1 MRVADRSRCREPAC
15 APRRETRSATRR
27 GGECRDETISQCV
40 HAPRYLRRAGQ
51 HHLELFTPEA
61 AGGVAAVFQ
70 ADVSKADQ
78 VAALVAGVQA
88 KFGERIDILVN
99 LAGGMVARKKI
110 EEMDEGFYDQ
120 VMDLNLKSVFLV
132 TKAVKP
138 LMSEGGAIVTVSSLA
153 GRDGGGP
160 GASLYATS
168 KGALMTLTR
177 AWAKEFGPQGIR
189 VNAVCPGLIG
199 TSFHDIFS
207 KPEGRAA
214 VAGNT
219 PLRREGLPDEVA
231 DAIAYLASDEARFLT
246 GVNLDVNGGLGFS

>member
-1 MRVADRSRCREPAC
+1 MKFKDKVALVTGGGRDIGRSVSLRLAAEGAKVAINYCHDRA
-15 APRRETRSATRR
+15 SAEATAH
-27 GGECRDETISQCV
+27 DI
-40 HAPRYLRRAGQ
+40 
-51 HHLELFTPEA
+51 EA
-61 AGGVAAVFQ
+61 AGGTAAVFQ

-88 KFGERIDILVN
+88 KFGDRIHVLVN
-99 LAGGMVARKKI
+99 LAGGMVARRKI
-110 EEMDEGFYDQ
+110 EEMDEAFYDQ
-120 VMDLNLKSVFLV
+120 IMDLNLKSVFLV
-132 TKAVKP
+132 TRAVKP
-138 LMSEGGAIVTVSSLA
+138 LMGQGGAIVNVSSLA

-177 AWAKEFGPQGIR
+177 AWAKEFGPEGIR

-219 PLRREGLPDEVA
+219 PLRREGHPDEVA

>member
-1 MRVADRSRCREPAC
+1 MKFKDKVALVTGGGRDIGRSVSLRLAAEGAKVAINYCHDRESAEATARE
-15 APRRETRSATRR
+15 
-27 GGECRDETISQCV
+27 I
-40 HAPRYLRRAGQ
+40 
-51 HHLELFTPEA
+51 EA
-61 AGGVAAVFQ
+61 AGGVATVFQ

-78 VAALVAGVQA
+78 VVELVAGIQA
-88 KFGERIDILVN
+88 AFGARIDVLVN

-110 EEMDEGFYDQ
+110 EEMDEAFYDQ

-138 LMSEGGAIVTVSSLA
+138 LMGEGGAIVNVSSIA

-219 PLRREGLPDEVA
+219 PLRREGHPAEVA